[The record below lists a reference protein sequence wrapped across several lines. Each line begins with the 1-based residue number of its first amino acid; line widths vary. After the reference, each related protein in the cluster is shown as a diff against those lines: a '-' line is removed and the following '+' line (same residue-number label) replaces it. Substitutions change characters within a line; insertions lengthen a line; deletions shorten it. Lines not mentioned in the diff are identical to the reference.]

1 MEGVLD
7 ITCPADKTNLLLGPF
22 VVRAVRDIEQGLL
35 DGSREA
41 EQRMLHAYQ
50 TAALRRSR
58 PVLVIGEDVLLAN
71 AAATELLDTSDHVLL
86 RELAADASRGR
97 AYRQAVS
104 LSGGR
109 RIEVT
114 FERIDGAPGVLFE
127 FEQQELRRVPVP
139 RRRDR
144 VHASADRLRDDL
156 DKYRRDRTPVL
167 FSGEPGTG
175 RTTLTRELAG
185 DEEITVL
192 DAADVAI
199 LGAAA
204 WTIQLGEL
212 AASHRGLVVVE
223 SIELLPDPVAVRVA
237 RVIDSGRV
245 WIALTGSPVA
255 ELRGEVADLATRCI
269 ARLEL
274 RPLRSRRE
282 ELPALVAGLLRE
294 LEVGST
300 VRFTPKA
307 LSALARYDWP
317 GNLRE
322 LRDLVR
328 HVVAERSVGD
338 ITPRELPDGFRDAG
352 MRRRLSPLEQIEYD
366 AIASAL
372 RACGGNKVHAAERLG
387 MSRSTF
393 YRRLR
398 SLGLDRAFP

>member
-1 MEGVLD
+1 M
-7 ITCPADKTNLLLGPF
+7 
-22 VVRAVRDIEQGLL
+22 
-35 DGSREA
+35 
-41 EQRMLHAYQ
+41 
-50 TAALRRSR
+50 
-58 PVLVIGEDVLLAN
+58 
-71 AAATELLDTSDHVLL
+71 L

-97 AYRQAVS
+97 PHRRPVT

-127 FEQQELRRVPVP
+127 FEQQEQRRIPVP

-144 VHASADRLRDDL
+144 VHTSAQRLRDDL
-156 DKYRRDRTPVL
+156 GKWRRDHTPVL

-175 RTTLTRELAG
+175 RTTLARDLAG
-185 DEEITVL
+185 DESIASL
-192 DAADVAI
+192 DAADVTTISA
-199 LGAAA
+199 GA
-204 WTIQLGEL
+204 WTDQLEQL
-212 AASHRGLVVVE
+212 AASHRGLIVVE
-223 SIELLPDPVAVRVA
+223 SIQLLPDAVAVRVA
-237 RVIDSGRV
+237 RIIETGTA

-255 ELRGEVADLATRCI
+255 ELRGEVAGLATRCI

-274 RPLRSRRE
+274 RPLRGRRE
-282 ELPALVAGLLRE
+282 ELPALVTGFLRE
-294 LEVGST
+294 LDLGSR

-307 LSALARYDWP
+307 LAALAGYDWP

-328 HVVAERSVGD
+328 HVVTEHPAGD

-352 MRRRLSPLEQIEYD
+352 TRGRLSPLDQLEYD
-366 AIASAL
+366 AIVSAL

-398 SLGLDRAFP
+398 SLGLDRSFP